1 MKKMFRE
8 LMDYKELLKKRGRES
23 RVYWAH
29 QMTGLMLSEIL
40 NDESHKSLY
49 IKLAKD
55 YGMDKLIKLAKL
67 VTEKKNI
74 KNKGAYFMR
83 MLKGRKKKV

>member
-1 MKKMFRE
+1 
-8 LMDYKELLKKRGRES
+8 MDYKELLRKRGRES
-23 RVYWAH
+23 RVYSAH
-29 QMTGLMLSEIL
+29 QMTGLMLAEIL

-55 YGMDKLIKLAKL
+55 HGMDKLIKLAKM
-67 VTEKKNI
+67 VAEKKNI

-83 MLKGRKKKV
+83 LLYLDNKKG